1 LTAQNQI
8 AVINPKHLNKRNTAG
23 AMESNNTKETPT
35 AKALAMLSAFA
46 SVGARAFNKTILDIR
61 GEEVKGL
68 YRGNRSLEELRRT
81 IASDLHNAERNQ
93 HSVVIRPLFKTPLLI
108 QLDDLDRATVQ
119 KIAPLAFMV
128 IRTSAGKDGSGNY
141 QAWVA
146 VNDAPADREAAKQFV
161 RRVKKASDADGEAS
175 GSTRIAGSLNFKT
188 AYAPEFPRVEITH
201 ANAGHMTTIA
211 ALEQAGFVAP
221 QESPRP
227 PLPARGERRTG
238 RYPSKPQGWR
248 NWPSYEMCLNGAPKG
263 TSGNPKRSLADFTW
277 CRTAIEWGWSKE
289 ATASHLMEVSA
300 KAKENGR
307 AYAELTA
314 ERAEQSVERNPYRE
328 RPAPRP
334 A

>member
-1 LTAQNQI
+1 
-8 AVINPKHLNKRNTAG
+8 
-23 AMESNNTKETPT
+23 MESNNTKETPT

-81 IASDLHNAERNQ
+81 IASDLHNAQRNQ

>member
-1 LTAQNQI
+1 
-8 AVINPKHLNKRNTAG
+8 
-23 AMESNNTKETPT
+23 MEGDSTKETPT

-81 IASDLHNAERNQ
+81 VARDLHDAERNQ

-108 QLDDLDRATVQ
+108 QLDDLDRATVE
-119 KIAPLAFMV
+119 KIKALAFMV
-128 IRTSAGKDGSGNY
+128 IRTSAGKDGGGNY

-146 VNDAPADREAAKQFV
+146 VNDAPAEKEAAKEFV

-188 AYAPEFPRVEITH
+188 AYAPNFPRVEIMHT
-201 ANAGHMTTIA
+201 NAGHMTTIA
-211 ALEQAGFVAP
+211 ALEQAGFVAARE
-221 QESPRP
+221 QPRP
-227 PLPARGERRTG
+227 PRPALAPPTG
-238 RYPSKPQGWR
+238 RYPSRPAGWR
-248 NWPSYEMCLNGAPKG
+248 QWPSYEICLNGAPKG

-289 ATASHLMEVSA
+289 ATASHLMEVST

-307 AYAELTA
+307 GYAELTA
-314 ERAEQSVERNPYRE
+314 ERAAQSVERNPYRE
-328 RPAPRP
+328 RSTPRP

>member
-1 LTAQNQI
+1 MTEND
-8 AVINPKHLNKRNTAG
+8 
-23 AMESNNTKETPT
+23 STKETPT
-35 AKALAMLSAFA
+35 AKALTMLSAFA

-81 IASDLHNAERNQ
+81 IARDLHDAEHNQ
-93 HSVVIRPLFKTPLLI
+93 HSVVIRPLFKAPLLI
-108 QLDDLDRATVQ
+108 QLDDLDRATVE
-119 KIAPLAFMV
+119 KITPLAFMV
-128 IRTSAGKDGSGNY
+128 IRTSAGKDGTGNY

-161 RRVKKASDADGEAS
+161 RRVKKASAADGEAS

-188 AYAPEFPRVEITH
+188 AYAPEFPRVEITS

-221 QESPRP
+221 QEKPRP

-238 RYPSKPQGWR
+238 RYAARPQGWR
-248 NWPSYEMCLNGAPKG
+248 QWPSYEMCLNGAPKG

-277 CRTAIEWGWSKE
+277 CRTAIEWGWSVE
-289 ATASHLMEVSA
+289 ATAGHLMEVSTKA
-300 KAKENGR
+300 KANGEVYALQTATR
-307 AYAELTA
+307 AAE
-314 ERAEQSVERNPYRE
+314 SVARNPYRE
-328 RPAPRP
+328 KSAPRP

>member
-1 LTAQNQI
+1 MT
-8 AVINPKHLNKRNTAG
+8 
-23 AMESNNTKETPT
+23 ENNSTNETPT

-81 IASDLHNAERNQ
+81 IARDLHDAERNQ

-108 QLDDLDRATVQ
+108 QLDDLDRATVE
-119 KIAPLAFMV
+119 KIKALAFMV
-128 IRTSAGKDGSGNY
+128 IRTSAGKDGTGNY

-146 VNDAPADREAAKQFV
+146 VNDAPAEKEAAKEFV
-161 RRVKKASDADGEAS
+161 RRVKKASDADGDAS

-188 AYAPEFPRVEITH
+188 AYAPNFPRVEITH
-201 ANAGHMTTIA
+201 SNAGHMTTMT
-211 ALEQAGFVAP
+211 ALEQAGFVAARE
-221 QESPRP
+221 QPRP
-227 PLPARGERRTG
+227 PRPALAPRIG
-238 RYPSKPQGWR
+238 RYPSKPAGWR
-248 NWPSYEMCLNGAPKG
+248 QWPSYEMCLNGAPKG

-300 KAKENGR
+300 KAKENGT

-314 ERAEQSVERNPYRE
+314 ERAAQSVERNPYRE
-328 RPAPRP
+328 RSSPRP